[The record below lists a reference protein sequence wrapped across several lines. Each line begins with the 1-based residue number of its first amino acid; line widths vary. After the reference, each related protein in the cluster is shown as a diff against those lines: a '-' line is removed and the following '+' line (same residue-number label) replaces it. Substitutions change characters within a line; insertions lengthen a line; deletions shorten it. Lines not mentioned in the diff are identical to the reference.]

1 MVKQAIALYELAIQ
15 GKENHNK
22 MRDEDTS
29 FHLIGQPLRTC
40 YLEFSK
46 NHGLNLY
53 MEIHNYT
60 SSILSKPAKKA
71 RPAS

>member
-46 NHGLNLY
+46 TMAWILCK
-53 MEIHNYT
+53 EIHNYT
-60 SSILSKPAKKA
+60 SNILSEPAKKA
-71 RPAS
+71 RPAC